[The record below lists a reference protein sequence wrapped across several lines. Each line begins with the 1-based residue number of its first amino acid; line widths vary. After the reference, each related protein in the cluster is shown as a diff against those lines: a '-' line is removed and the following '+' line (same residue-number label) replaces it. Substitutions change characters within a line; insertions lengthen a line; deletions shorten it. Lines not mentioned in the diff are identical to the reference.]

1 MVDKNQKNSKRK
13 SLININDKG
22 RIDSNYNFIL
32 PISDDELKVKIINNA
47 FSKPESIDEIMYYK
61 TLSLEGKNDYKI
73 NFLKNINFTQV
84 WKTYTFNEL
93 VLYWQNNITKLA
105 KEEGHGKRK
114 HSDVPDPKIYAKAG
128 EGIFKSLEE
137 DKLLLLFQTNHIE
150 PTICSVRNQ
159 VYRQALIL
167 ACFQDAIK
175 IGMLDLG
182 VGITEGMSKHLLFP
196 RYIYEWGFIK
206 ALIYENEDLAPRKL
220 TDEMLQHLQD
230 ADFRERIRRFD
241 MFDKELTPQIR
252 PREPDSLSDI
262 KEANDWKDVQISLK
276 LIIAGSFG
284 VRVKLNN
291 WDKSRDYQLKDFG
304 FLSKEG
310 KLNVGFQKFI
320 LMAFNGYYLS
330 EKNSNQKV
338 LQNQLN
344 KINKSFKDAFGIK
357 EDPIY
362 YNQESKVYTYKFD
375 ILKIDGKAD
384 YKHFSHSLYYDQAV
398 APDESPKQLLFNEIK
413 IINEKYQSNEK
424 LEPDEHQNLSSY
436 WTRFIQPLRPDIIR
450 PSDIYDEYLNELEG
464 RLHIEKEFTKRLNNE

>member
-1 MVDKNQKNSKRK
+1 
-13 SLININDKG
+13 
-22 RIDSNYNFIL
+22 
-32 PISDDELKVKIINNA
+32 
-47 FSKPESIDEIMYYK
+47 
-61 TLSLEGKNDYKI
+61 
-73 NFLKNINFTQV
+73 
-84 WKTYTFNEL
+84 
-93 VLYWQNNITKLA
+93 
-105 KEEGHGKRK
+105 
-114 HSDVPDPKIYAKAG
+114 
-128 EGIFKSLEE
+128 
-137 DKLLLLFQTNHIE
+137 
-150 PTICSVRNQ
+150 
-159 VYRQALIL
+159 
-167 ACFQDAIK
+167 
-175 IGMLDLG
+175 
-182 VGITEGMSKHLLFP
+182 
-196 RYIYEWGFIK
+196 
-206 ALIYENEDLAPRKL
+206 
-220 TDEMLQHLQD
+220 MLQHLQD